1 MTHKPE
7 HCWSKPEDCRDYLS
21 HIRNKG
27 LQALREGKPRKS
39 AMKPKGRAKAS
50 TSLTLK
56 YSDANCTACVALW
69 AANGGV
75 RKGICR
81 TCAGG
86 ATLDL
91 PVLYPIAETIK
102 AIMAGVDAPD
112 EVDFQVEVGNFRPG
126 STRYA

>member
-7 HCWSKPEDCRDYLS
+7 NRWSTPEDCRDYLA
-21 HIRNKG
+21 HIRNMG
-27 LQALREGKPRKS
+27 LQTLHNSKPRKS
-39 AMKPKGRAKAS
+39 AMKSKRRAKAS
-50 TSLTLK
+50 PK

-75 RKGICR
+75 CKGICR

-91 PVLYPIAETIK
+91 PALYPIAETID
-102 AIMAGVDAPD
+102 AIVAGVDAPD
-112 EVDFQVEVGNFRPG
+112 EVEVEVEVGKFRPG
-126 STRYA
+126 STRYL